1 LRWALIITQ
10 GKKMSLI
17 EQIYQAVQ
25 NQLLIEPFTTD
36 VIKTWASSNGVAKDN
51 GNEYAESY
59 LNSLL
64 SDSDIATPSTS
75 TNGNQKVLKSSINS
89 DGKKEYSFVKKPN

>member
-1 LRWALIITQ
+1 
-10 GKKMSLI
+10 MSLI

-36 VIKTWASSNGVAKDN
+36 VIKTWASSNGVANDN